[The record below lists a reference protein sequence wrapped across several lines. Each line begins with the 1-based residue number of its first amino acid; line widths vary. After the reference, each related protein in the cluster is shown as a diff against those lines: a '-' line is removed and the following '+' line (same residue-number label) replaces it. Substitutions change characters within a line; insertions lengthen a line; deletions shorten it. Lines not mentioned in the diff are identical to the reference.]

1 MQRVGWLAGLVAAVA
16 LGAPNAKIA
25 EAKKN
30 LDELELEK
38 AAKALAAAEA
48 QPGNDRAQTLEILR
62 LQGIVFGTMNKEAK
76 VRDAFR
82 KLLILAPDFALTGDQ
97 PPRVRTPFYEAKEW
111 VAQNEPLQLEAA
123 SGALSKGT
131 EYVVTVRRDLLR
143 LVKRVRFLVADGSP
157 QEVVVENNAARL
169 IVDGPQAAWRIELLG
184 ARDAVLLEQGPFAG
198 PAAPAPVAAATPAPA
213 PANAAT
219 PSSGST
225 GATAAQVTQ
234 RPAPAPSG
242 WMRPTSYALLGV
254 AVVAA
259 GIGLG
264 LGVDAQA
271 TRQRLAGLT
280 PNEAGL
286 IEGLTQ
292 RQALAQEAAA
302 RSQAMFANGLF
313 VGAGV
318 LAAAGVLF
326 FLLGAPADS
335 SAAAVGLSPSGLVVR
350 GSF

>member
-25 EAKKN
+25 EAKKY

-38 AAKALAAAEA
+38 AAKALAAAET

-143 LVKRVRFLVADGSP
+143 LVKRVRFLVADGPP

-198 PAAPAPVAAATPAPA
+198 PAAPAPVAAATPAPD

-225 GATAAQVTQ
+225 GAAVQVTQ
-234 RPAPAPSG
+234 RPAPSG

-326 FLLGAPADS
+326 FLLGEPVDS
-335 SAAAVGLSPSGLVVR
+335 SAASVGLSPSGLVVR